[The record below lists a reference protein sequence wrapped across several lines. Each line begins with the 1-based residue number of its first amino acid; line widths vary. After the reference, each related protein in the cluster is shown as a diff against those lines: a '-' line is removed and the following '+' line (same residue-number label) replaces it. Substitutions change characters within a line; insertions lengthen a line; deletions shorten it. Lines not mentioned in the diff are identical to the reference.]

1 MSMEIVLASSAGFCF
16 GVRRAVK
23 LLEEELEKQSEIY
36 SLGEIIHNRIFVSN
50 LEKRGVKIID
60 SSDIP
65 LLKKG
70 SCVFIRTHGV
80 EKGVYSLLEENGLCY
95 TDATCPYVKKTHTIV
110 ENETKNKIP
119 CIIFGDSNHPEV
131 KGIRSHCEGESFIV
145 NSKEE
150 LSELFNSLGE
160 SKIKAFCQSGLVML
174 AQTTSKLSEWEKCS
188 EYIKKI
194 IPCAKIFDTICRVTE
209 ERQNE
214 VRKLASVCCCTVVV
228 GSPTSSN
235 TIKLYETAVD
245 ASGTSEN
252 VFFAESGKDISGII
266 KKINQIKKTKN
277 LNKVAVTAGASTPSE
292 IIQEVI
298 SNMTEQDKKE
308 LSFEEMLD
316 QSFKSLRTG
325 ERVTGIISSVSQAEI
340 QVDLGI
346 KHTGILPYDEV
357 TAESNVD
364 LVATYK
370 VGDPIEVIVSK
381 FNDVEGTVQLSKKRI
396 DMMKLWE
403 KVKVANENDEL
414 LIGVVKDINKGGVEI
429 SYGGL
434 KVFVPA
440 SRTGVARGGDL
451 NTLKGKEVR
460 FKIREVDEGRKR
472 LIGGIIGL
480 SNSERKKER
489 EDFINSLVVGQKFVG
504 EIKSI
509 MSYGI
514 FVAIGPAKGMV
525 HISELFWKRLRPI
538 ADYYNVGDKIEV
550 YIKGVEEVNG
560 EKRIS
565 LGYKTEAN
573 NPWAAFKAN
582 YNVGDVV
589 DVKIVSLK
597 EFGAFA
603 EILPEVDGL
612 IHKSQIG
619 AKTVANPATVL
630 SLGDVVKAQITAI
643 DETDENNT
651 KISLSMKALLS
662 EEELA
667 AANETYSMDDAP
679 VVSAT
684 EEAAPAEAVEE
695 APVAETA
702 EAPATEETAE

>member
-1 MSMEIVLASSAGFCF
+1 MLEIVLASSAGFCF

-23 LLEEELEKQSEIY
+23 LLEDELTHRSEIY
-36 SLGEIIHNRIFVSN
+36 SLGEIIHNRIFVAD
-50 LEKRGVKIID
+50 LERRGVKVISPSQLSIL
-60 SSDIP
+60 P
-65 LLKKG
+65 QG
-70 SCVFIRTHGV
+70 SHVFIRTHGV
-80 EKGVYSLLEENGLCY
+80 EKNVYSILEKYNLGY

-110 ENETKNKIP
+110 ETETENGVP
-119 CIIFGDSNHPEV
+119 CIIFGDPNHPEV
-131 KGIRSHCEGESFIV
+131 IGIKSHSKGDAYIV
-145 NSKEE
+145 NSYNELLDLMSFEKVEE
-150 LSELFNSLGE
+150 FSEKGVVL
-160 SKIKAFCQSGLVML
+160 L

-188 EYIKKI
+188 DFVREKVKG
-194 IPCAKIFDTICRVTE
+194 ARIFDTICRVTE

-214 VRKLASVCCCTVVV
+214 VRKLARECDCTVVV

-245 ASGTSEN
+245 SAGSDEF
-252 VFFAESGKDISGII
+252 VFFAENGGQILNVKEKI
-266 KKINQIKKTKN
+266 KKLK
-277 LNKVAVTAGASTPSE
+277 KVAVTAGASTPTE

-298 SNMTEQDKKE
+298 KNMTEQDKKE

-364 LVATYK
+364 LVANYK

-381 FNDVEGTVQLSKKRI
+381 FNDAEGTVALSKKRI
-396 DMMKLWE
+396 DMMKLWDKMKE
-403 KVKVANENDEL
+403 FFANEEL
-414 LIGVVKDINKGGVEI
+414 LVGVVKDINKGGLEVN
-429 SYGGL
+429 YGGL
-434 KVFVPA
+434 RIFVPA
-440 SRTGVARGGDL
+440 SRSGVARGGDL
-451 NTLKGKEVR
+451 SVLKGKEVR
-460 FKIREVDEGRKR
+460 FKIREIDEGRKR

-489 EDFINSLVVGQKFVG
+489 AEFINTLVPGQKFVG

-509 MSYGI
+509 MSYGV
-514 FVAIGPAKGMV
+514 FVAIGPVKGMV

-538 ADYYNVGDKIEV
+538 ADYFNVGDKIEV
-550 YIKGVEEVNG
+550 YIKAIEEVNG

-565 LGYKTEAN
+565 LGYKNEAN
-573 NPWAAFKAN
+573 NPWTKFKN
-582 YNVGDVV
+582 EYKVDDVV
-589 DVKIVSLK
+589 DAKIVSLK

-612 IHKSQIG
+612 IHKSQIA
-619 AKTVANPATVL
+619 AKPVGNPASVL
-630 SLGDVVKAQITAI
+630 NIGDVVKVKIIAI

-651 KISLSMKALLS
+651 KISLSMRALLS

-679 VVSAT
+679 VVS
-684 EEAAPAEAVEE
+684 EEVAAPAEE
-695 APVAETA
+695 AAE
-702 EAPATEETAE
+702 

>member
-1 MSMEIVLASSAGFCF
+1 MSNSKPEIILADSAGFCF

-23 LLEEELEKQSEIY
+23 LIEEELEGCKEIY
-36 SLGEIIHNRIFVSN
+36 SLGEIIHNRIFVAG
-50 LEKRGVKIID
+50 LEKRGVKIIEPED
-60 SSDIP
+60 LSSLP
-65 LLKKG
+65 EN
-70 SCVFIRTHGV
+70 SRVFIRTHGV
-80 EKGVYSLLEENGLCY
+80 EKNVYGVLESKKLKF

-110 ENETKNKIP
+110 ETETRGGIP
-119 CIIFGDSNHPEV
+119 CIIFGDPEHPEV
-131 KGIRSHCEGESFIV
+131 KGIKSHCEKDVYIV
-145 NSKEE
+145 NSCDE
-150 LSELFNSLGE
+150 LVSLMDDE
-160 SKIKAFCQSGLVML
+160 KTEAFSKNGLVML
-174 AQTTSKLSEWEKCS
+174 AQTTSKLSEWKKCS
-188 EYIKKI
+188 AYVKEKI
-194 IPCAKIFDTICRVTE
+194 PDAKIFDTICRVTE

-214 VRKLASVCCCTVVV
+214 VRKLARECDFTVIV

-235 TIKLYETAVD
+235 TVKLYETAA
-245 ASGTSEN
+245 ASAGDTDK
-252 VFFAESGKDISGII
+252 VFFAENGE
-266 KKINQIKKTKN
+266 QIKEIKNKIKN
-277 LNKVAVTAGASTPSE
+277 LNKVAVTAGASTPTE

-298 SNMTEQDKKE
+298 RNMTEQETME
-308 LSFEEMLD
+308 LSFQEMLD

-357 TAESNVD
+357 TADSSVD

-381 FNDVEGTVQLSKKRI
+381 FNDAEGTVALSKKRI
-396 DMMKLWE
+396 DMMKLWDVVKEACE
-403 KVKVANENDEL
+403 KEEIL
-414 LIGVVKDINKGGVEI
+414 TGVVKDINKGGVEI

-434 KVFVPA
+434 RVFVPA
-440 SRTGVARGGDL
+440 SRSSVARGGDL
-451 NTLKGKEVR
+451 SVLKGKEVR
-460 FKIREVDEGRKR
+460 FKIREVEEGRKR

-480 SNSERKKER
+480 SNSERRKEKA
-489 EDFINSLVVGQKFVG
+489 EFIANLVVGQKFTG

-514 FVAIGPAKGMV
+514 FVNIGPAQGMV

-538 ADYYNVGDKIEV
+538 ADYFKVGDKIDV
-550 YIKGVEEVNG
+550 YVKAIEEVNG
-560 EKRIS
+560 DKRIS

-573 NPWAAFKAN
+573 NPWTNFKTN
-582 YNVGDVV
+582 YKVGDVV
-589 DVKIVSLK
+589 DVKIVGLK

-612 IHKSQIG
+612 IHKTQIA
-619 AKTVANPATVL
+619 AKPVGNPASVL

-651 KISLSMKALLS
+651 KISLSMRALLS

-667 AANETYSMDDAP
+667 AADVTYSMDDAP
-679 VVSAT
+679 VVEAAAEEAVEAPAAT
-684 EEAAPAEAVEE
+684 EEAPAEVVVEETAAPA
-695 APVAETA
+695 
-702 EAPATEETAE
+702 EETAE